1 MSILLK
7 NRHLFVVL
15 SITFLGLGCDENMTY
30 QEFLTRFQH
39 QCPDYHLIKQLAPQ
53 KRQVVC
59 DCMLKTTQQ
68 NYTDMTSLIAGIRA
82 HDRGPRG
89 ETDFVPSTI
98 RMAAA
103 SCIKSE

>member
-1 MSILLK
+1 MSILFK

-82 HDRGPRG
+82 HDREPRG

>member
-1 MSILLK
+1 
-7 NRHLFVVL
+7 
-15 SITFLGLGCDENMTY
+15 
-30 QEFLTRFQH
+30 
-39 QCPDYHLIKQLAPQ
+39 
-53 KRQVVC
+53 
-59 DCMLKTTQQ
+59 MLKTTQQ